1 MARQNVFNEEG
12 KLMGWFDLN
21 AAEKFEEDTF
31 FDGSNHISRATGSQW
46 THQELFR
53 TKKGQWVLHTWG
65 GYGNS
70 SSWEFVAESV
80 AKEWLLTQSEDQAVA
95 RFFGEL
101 EEESGPAPAPVREG
115 AGRPRLSADGNG
127 QEMVRARVSPE
138 IREWI
143 EASGGLQ
150 AVLKAAYAALAS
162 YDPALKLK
170 EACVYAAC
178 SDDTLRRA
186 IYSREIAVV
195 RGEGRSSH
203 IWIRLSE
210 LNKWIRKREK
220 PASRVAL

>member
-46 THQELFR
+46 SHQKLFR

-65 GYGNS
+65 GYGNA
-70 SSWEFVAESV
+70 SWVFIGDAA
-80 AKEWLLTQSEDQAVA
+80 AKEWLLTQSEDQAVS

-101 EEESGPAPAPVREG
+101 EEEAGPAPVREG

-150 AVLKAAYAALAS
+150 AVLRAAYAA
-162 YDPALKLK
+162 
-170 EACVYAAC
+170 
-178 SDDTLRRA
+178 R
-186 IYSREIAVV
+186 
-195 RGEGRSSH
+195 
-203 IWIRLSE
+203 
-210 LNKWIRKREK
+210 
-220 PASRVAL
+220 